1 MWVGARELPPEQ
13 QSITLLGTPLGTPE
27 FQATHLQ
34 ATADQHSTLLQRIP
48 AIQDLQAEWLLLLY
62 CASPRCNY
70 LLRMLRPEITQPFA
84 QAHDTAITL
93 ALAQLLDMRDLA
105 PTALGI
111 AHLPL
116 HLGGLGLTS
125 ASLLSH
131 SAYWASWADTL
142 PILDRQDPTNTATI
156 LEHLHRGTAAVPSLQ
171 AITEAQQQLQHHG
184 FNPPSWEELAA
195 GRAVPPHLGPDQPL
209 CRSSSPGC
217 QTCER
222 AHVPRTPPNTTL
234 QTCRASH
241 RSWWPLEPGSHNL
254 PTVVGPSK
262 SPNHPSPAQGLIH
275 ECLDPPVVCPNHPCS
290 HDRLCGQSPGI

>member
-1 MWVGARELPPEQ
+1 MGKNKLKAMPNEYPPEQ
-13 QSITLLGTPLGTPE
+13 QGIILLGTPLGTPE

-34 ATADQHSTLLQRIP
+34 AAADQHSTLLQRIP

-70 LLRMLRPEITQPFA
+70 ILRMLRPEITQPFA

-105 PTALGI
+105 ATALGI

-142 PILDRQDPTNTATI
+142 PIL
-156 LEHLHRGTAAVPSLQ
+156 HR
-171 AITEAQQQLQHHG
+171 
-184 FNPPSWEELAA
+184 
-195 GRAVPPHLGPDQPL
+195 
-209 CRSSSPGC
+209 
-217 QTCER
+217 
-222 AHVPRTPPNTTL
+222 
-234 QTCRASH
+234 
-241 RSWWPLEPGSHNL
+241 
-254 PTVVGPSK
+254 
-262 SPNHPSPAQGLIH
+262 
-275 ECLDPPVVCPNHPCS
+275 
-290 HDRLCGQSPGI
+290 